1 MSMQPA
7 ANSVAIVTGA
17 SSGIG
22 AAVARRLA
30 ALGMRVTLAAR
41 REERLQQLAQE
52 IQAHGGQALVVKA
65 DVRQR
70 PDIERMAGLTLE
82 RWGKIDVLFN
92 NAGVSY
98 DKPLIV
104 MDPLQVA
111 EEVQVNL
118 LAVIECAQ
126 AVLKPM
132 LKQHSGHIINMA
144 SIAGLISLPTST
156 IYSAAKS
163 GVISFS
169 EALDREVRRYGVRV
183 TAFCPFFVSTGFSP
197 RLAVAQGKQ
206 PIKRKIPG
214 VLDVEY
220 VAQQAAWLVAHPR
233 RRYVIPPAMN
243 LVVWAARTFPW
254 GADWLLCRFI

>member
-1 MSMQPA
+1 MQQPQ
-7 ANSVAIVTGA
+7 NPVAIVTGA

-22 AAVARRLA
+22 EAVARRLA
-30 ALGMRVTLAAR
+30 AQGTRVTLAAR
-41 REERLQQLAQE
+41 RVERLEQLAQE
-52 IQAHGGQALVVKA
+52 IQAQGGQALVVQS

-70 PDIERMAGLTLE
+70 SDIERLANLTLHH
-82 RWGKIDVLFN
+82 WGQIDVLFN

-104 MDPLQVA
+104 MDPFQVA
-111 EEVQVNL
+111 EEVQVDL

-132 LKQHSGHIINMA
+132 LKQRSGHIVNMA

-156 IYSAAKS
+156 IYSAVKS

-169 EALDREVRRYGVRV
+169 EGLDREVRRYGVRV

-197 RLAVAQGKQ
+197 RLAIARGNQ
-206 PIKRKIPG
+206 PTKRKIPG

-220 VAQQAAWLVAHPR
+220 VAQKAAWLVAHPR
-233 RRYVIPPAMN
+233 RRYIIPPAMN
-243 LVVWAARTFPW
+243 FIVWLARTFPW
-254 GADWLLCRFI
+254 GADWLLCKFV

>member
-1 MSMQPA
+1 MQLA
-7 ANSVAIVTGA
+7 ENSVAIVTGA

-22 AAVARRLA
+22 EAVARRLA
-30 ALGMRVTLAAR
+30 SQGMRVMLAAR
-41 REERLQQLAQE
+41 RVERLQQLAGE
-52 IQAHGGQALVVKA
+52 IQAKGGQALVAQA

-70 PDIERMAGLTLE
+70 RDIERMVDLTLE
-82 RWGKIDVLFN
+82 RWSHIDVLFN

-104 MDPLQVA
+104 MDPLKVA
-111 EEVQVNL
+111 EEVQVDL
-118 LAVIECAQ
+118 LGVIECAQ
-126 AVLKPM
+126 AALKPM
-132 LKQHSGHIINMA
+132 LKQRYGHIVNMA

-156 IYSAAKS
+156 IYSAVKS

-169 EALDREVRRYGVRV
+169 EGLDREVRRYGVRV

-197 RLAVAQGKQ
+197 RLAVAQGNR

-214 VLDVEY
+214 VLDVDY
-220 VAQQAAWLVAHPR
+220 VAQKAAWLVAHPR
-233 RRYVIPPAMN
+233 RRYIIPPAMN

-254 GADWLLCRFI
+254 GADWLLCRFV